1 MEASEGQSR
10 QISSDNNYTSVY
22 SVKQTG
28 PGKSKGRNQ
37 HSNESFCCPKKWQT
51 SSTQCSRCGIKG
63 HTSHECR
70 CSRNVTCHKCHK
82 FGHFASVC
90 RSNSTADRKQH
101 GSSFNSHDSRR
112 FPGKRSNVCYV
123 GDDAEDALRDT
134 NASTDDDDDS
144 YTDEYAYALDGCC
157 SIPVVINGV
166 GADIVTDSGTSCNTI
181 NTDIAKQ
188 PLKKS
193 ARSLTIVP
201 VSYIRMVFHQSRVIS
216 SYLHL
221 SRLKV
226 ASLFRL
232 IFSLFLVTRPTFGQR
247 DKREARRTFL
257 SNPNPNPKVLQTV
270 IELCNTGRWHEINKY
285 DVDQAALRQFQNVRD
300 ELTVNRHGNVL
311 LRNTRIIMPTSLQ
324 ARAVQLAHEGHQG
337 TSKSKA
343 LINSKVWFPGID
355 TAVDD
360 AVRRCIPC
368 QANTTR
374 QHRTSQHVEPSTCY
388 VDQPQHT
395 FLWSSY
401 VWSVLDGHY
410 R

>member
-1 MEASEGQSR
+1 M
-10 QISSDNNYTSVY
+10 
-22 SVKQTG
+22 
-28 PGKSKGRNQ
+28 
-37 HSNESFCCPKKWQT
+37 
-51 SSTQCSRCGIKG
+51 
-63 HTSHECR
+63 
-70 CSRNVTCHKCHK
+70 
-82 FGHFASVC
+82 C

-374 QHRTSQHVEPSTCY
+374 QHTEPLNMSNLPRDLWINLSIDFCDPLPSGQQVMVITDEYSRFPIVEVVGCTAAEQVIQVEEKVFCTYGYPDVVKTDNGSPFNSQ
-388 VDQPQHT
+388 
-395 FLWSSY
+395 
-401 VWSVLDGHY
+401 VWKGFS
-410 R
+410 